1 MVKKIVKDFLY
12 EKNSHQKGFTLIEL
26 LVSIFIIVLMS
37 GIIFANYR
45 QSGQQFALQRSAN
58 KLAQDIRRAQQ
69 MAMSAAECPINKCGG
84 PPAIIPSRYAL
95 GFLITNP
102 NEYILFADRNDNG
115 TYEPP
120 DNEVETIPL
129 EEGVSI
135 NELFTIASQTGLW
148 ISFKPPDPITVIR
161 DPGGPRSIGRI
172 RLIGANNQTKAVE
185 VNSAGLIKVE

>member
-1 MVKKIVKDFLY
+1 MKLFQVSNGVKQFNN
-12 EKNSHQKGFTLIEL
+12 EKSFTLVEI
-26 LVSIFIIVLMS
+26 LVSIFIIILLS

-58 KLAQDIRRAQQ
+58 KLAQDIRRAQA
-69 MAMSAAECPINKCGG
+69 MAMGAKECPINKCGG
-84 PPAIIPSRYAL
+84 PPAITPSRYGL
-95 GFLITNP
+95 EFTLSNP
-102 NEYILFADRNDNG
+102 NYYILFADRNDNG

-135 NELFTIASQTGLW
+135 DRLFTIASQTGLW

-161 DPGGPRSIGRI
+161 DPGGPRSLGEI
-172 RLIGANNQTKAVE
+172 RLIGANNQTKTIS
-185 VNSAGLIKVE
+185 VNAAGLIGIQ